1 MSISETEPVEFPDQP
16 RATRCWSC
24 LLGQHPGGAHP
35 WATDEE
41 DEETIANLNQDLK
54 IMGLPPLTEQ
64 QRECKCAC
72 TQDPSYAD
80 QGPPDM
86 DQESLTST
94 PCPVCGEVGACGY
107 DAEGRALIHAT
118 EVDAEEGG
126 EQ

>member
-1 MSISETEPVEFPDQP
+1 VSIYDFEPPKVP
-16 RATRCWSC
+16 ASHCWSC

-35 WATDEE
+35 WASDEE
-41 DEETIANLNQDLK
+41 DEKTIADLNQDLK

-64 QRECKCAC
+64 QRACKCGC
-72 TQDPSYAD
+72 TKDSSYAD

-94 PCPVCGEVGACGY
+94 PCTVCGAHGACGY
-107 DAEGRALIHAT
+107 DAEGRALIHAADT
-118 EVDAEEGG
+118 EAEEGA